1 MAPRRA
7 ICYYYYHR
15 HHFFFFCSSGGPT
28 AAPVADAGTYAW
40 DEDWG
45 DWVGAGMNDM
55 GLNVGWD
62 DMGPY
67 EDPTPS
73 QVQGRGAG
81 GSQMH
86 PQPSAGLS

>member
-1 MAPRRA
+1 MKRDTNPSKRIKNLNGRL
-7 ICYYYYHR
+7 CDVN
-15 HHFFFFCSSGGPT
+15 CGK
-28 AAPVADAGTYAW
+28 DAGTYAW

-45 DWVGAGMNDM
+45 DWVGAGMDDM

-67 EDPTPS
+67 EDPLPS
-73 QVQGRGAG
+73 SVQGRGAG
-81 GSQMH
+81 GSQMY